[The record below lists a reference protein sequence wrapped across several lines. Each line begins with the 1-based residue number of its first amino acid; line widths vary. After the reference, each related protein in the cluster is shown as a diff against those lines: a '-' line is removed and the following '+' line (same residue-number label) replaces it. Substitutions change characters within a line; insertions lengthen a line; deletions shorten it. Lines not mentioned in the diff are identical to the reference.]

1 MVLTP
6 HPCPKCHKPVLLAGS
21 VAGNRVPCPHCK
33 ALLEGGP
40 EGIRLAGR
48 IKTAPRGEAQG
59 RAPSPPPVP
68 EPQPPGKAPV
78 SPLAI
83 LALSLAA
90 LACIVMTAFV
100 FGGWSLRPG
109 AVDWAASFGG
119 AQRELRQPEPQSQDR
134 QSQDRRAPELP
145 RDGDEKSGT
154 AKPASPFVD
163 EDELVDE
170 GKTAGAAAASPGSA
184 GRSQSGFAASV
195 EGVRHSVVTIVT
207 GEGEKA
213 TGQGSGFV
221 VGKRNWIATNLHV
234 VADATR
240 AVAFRKRD
248 DGGVVRVE
256 IAGFIACDPR
266 ADLVLLSLEKDWP
279 RDPLRL
285 AAGAPRIGDEV
296 FAVGSPKGL
305 TETVTKGIVS
315 SIRSA
320 ADIGQGELAPTT
332 KLIQTDAFV
341 TYGNS
346 GGPLCAA
353 SGQVLGVNT
362 FVFKDD
368 ESHSVEFHF
377 AVSAEEL
384 QRLIR
389 SADRK
394 VRPLSALPR
403 GGNSRGKRR

>member
-1 MVLTP
+1 
-6 HPCPKCHKPVLLAGS
+6 VLLAGS

-59 RAPSPPPVP
+59 RAPAPPPVP

-83 LALSLAA
+83 LFLSLATV
-90 LACIVMTAFV
+90 ACVVITAFV

-109 AVDWAASFGG
+109 AVDGAAGFGG
-119 AQRELRQPEPQSQDR
+119 AQQGLRQPEPKSQDQR
-134 QSQDRRAPELP
+134 ATERLRDR
-145 RDGDEKSGT
+145 EKNSGA
-154 AKPASPFVD
+154 AKPASPFLD
-163 EDELVDE
+163 EDEPVDE
-170 GKTAGAAAASPGSA
+170 GKTAGADAAPRGSA

-256 IAGFIACDPR
+256 VAGFIACDPR

-320 ADIGQGELAPTT
+320 ADIGKGELAPTT

-341 TYGNS
+341 THGNS

-384 QRLIR
+384 QRLMR